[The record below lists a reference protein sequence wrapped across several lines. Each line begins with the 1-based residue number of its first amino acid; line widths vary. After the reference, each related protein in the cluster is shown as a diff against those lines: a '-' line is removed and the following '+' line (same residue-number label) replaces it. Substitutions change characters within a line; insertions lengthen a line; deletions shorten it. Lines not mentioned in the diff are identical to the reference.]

1 MGYSFKADISAE
13 EFSSFVKTHS
23 FAPITQ
29 TEAWGKLKIDWEKRY
44 CGIVDDDG
52 KVCGGA
58 LLLVRNLAPMFKL
71 AYCPRGPVF
80 DLSNPEVFDVF
91 MEGIKRFAKKNGI
104 YSVKIDPPVPM
115 KITPPEMNE
124 SEYFNPFNEAENE
137 KARDYIFTAGFSH
150 KGFSLVLNDYI
161 QPRFN
166 MIVPLAKCDG
176 TPLTAA
182 EFKKHFMSSERKYMG
197 AFVSNRGMFFE
208 EAELTDENIDL
219 FASIMK
225 STEQRQSIFLRNK
238 EYFKRLLNSFNG
250 KAKLFFIK
258 TDIDVYIKYLTDRMV
273 SESEDV
279 KSKTMELLAEAEKV
293 RAERGQ
299 IIPLSGSIV
308 IMPPNE
314 NGVRMAEYLYAGSD
328 LSSLRQFSAADV
340 MLAEIMKYLAS
351 QNCQL
356 LNLGGVEGT
365 LDDGLYSF
373 KSKFNPMLAEYI
385 GEFDLVINSF
395 KYNIVEK
402 NLPWAA
408 RIYRRLVSLIKKEK

>member
-1 MGYSFKADISAE
+1 MGYVFKADISVE
-13 EFSSFVKTHS
+13 EFSSYVKTHS

-29 TEAWGKLKIDWEKRY
+29 TEAWGKLKIDWQKRY
-44 CGIVDDDG
+44 CGIFDSEG
-52 KVCGGA
+52 RMCGGV
-58 LLLVRNLAPMFKL
+58 LLLIRNLAPMFKL

-80 DLSNPEVFDVF
+80 DLSNSEIFDTF
-91 MEGIKRFAKKNGI
+91 MDGIRQFAKKNSI

-115 KITPPEMNE
+115 KITPPEMDE
-124 SEYFNPFNEAENE
+124 AEYFTPFDDVKDTASRE
-137 KARDYIFTAGFSH
+137 YIFSSGFSH

-176 TPLTAA
+176 TPLTSADL
-182 EFKKHFMSSERKYMG
+182 KKHFKSAERKYMG
-197 AFVSNRGMFFE
+197 AFVENRGMFFE
-208 EAELTDENIDL
+208 EAELTDENIEL

-238 EYFKRLLNSFNG
+238 EYFKRLLTSFKD
-250 KAKLFFIK
+250 KAKLYFIK
-258 TDIDVYIKYLTDRMV
+258 TDVDVYIKYLTDRMA
-273 SESEDV
+273 SESDDA
-279 KSKTMELLAEAEKV
+279 KAKTAAMLAEAQNAKS
-293 RAERGQ
+293 ERGQ

-314 NGVRMAEYLYAGSD
+314 SGVRMAEYLYAGSD
-328 LSSLRQFSAADV
+328 LTVLRQFNASDV
-340 MLAEIMKYLAS
+340 MLAEIMKSLAN
-351 QNCQL
+351 QNIQL

-365 LDDGLYSF
+365 LDDGLYAF
-373 KSKFNPMLAEYI
+373 KSKFNPMLVEYI
-385 GEFDLVINSF
+385 GEFDLVINKF